1 MQWVDNGPGWLGV
14 LLASPDRVL
23 ALDCGPID
31 QFIGVAAARDDGS
44 LEVRAF
50 YPVRGAMVEDLP
62 SLAYTP
68 ARARRVLINAQ
79 AGAPWRAD
87 FGIAGPTPQLNQA
100 IQSISRALATATPT
114 DGTPSFDAPLH
125 FARQDRPDGDRL
137 DRLVRGVLRSTLE
150 QLRSRPAAEK

>member
-87 FGIAGPTPQLNQA
+87 FGIAGPTRN
-100 IQSISRALATATPT
+100 STRRSSRSAEHRDSHT
-114 DGTPSFDAPLH
+114 DRRHTVVRRPAP
-125 FARQDRPDGDRL
+125 FRAP
-137 DRLVRGVLRSTLE
+137 RST
-150 QLRSRPAAEK
+150 